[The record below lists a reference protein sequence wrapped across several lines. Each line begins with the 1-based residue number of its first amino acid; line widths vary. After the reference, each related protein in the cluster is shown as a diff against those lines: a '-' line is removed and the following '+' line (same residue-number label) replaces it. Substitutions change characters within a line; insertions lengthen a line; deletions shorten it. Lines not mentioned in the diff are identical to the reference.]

1 METDSNDSMAKCE
14 DDSYPLRSPNMFL
27 NDQLQKHLLSS
38 TLQGNTS
45 RARSGQ
51 SSSPTNI
58 STTPALSFVP
68 TPSPSP
74 FNINDM
80 SFALATDPKSV
91 EMTQGESAKVSRLN
105 YVDYLQ
111 TSGPRYQ
118 ERSVHSLKPAAP
130 LPMLSQA
137 GGCIT
142 FSSQA
147 GPGDTSD
154 HCDQAGPPQVA
165 AMSAAQDVKLLL
177 VEPPPLGPLGLVQP
191 SSGPRYSDPSSSI
204 GQVTFPIT
212 SSPNT
217 ISSNFIHHT
226 NKKKRLLTFLTEQ
239 ENSMCSLNDN
249 SQIILTPAQKP
260 DQIILNST
268 KPDQI
273 LINSGKAETLNSSQT
288 PTLFLQPAPLESAK
302 HEQPTLI
309 INPPPPPKPESTLII
324 NSEGTA
330 ATLITPVSATPLLTP
345 CIAPSLLGPLPLSS
359 SAPSGSITLVQSAPS
374 MDHLLPVSFTNP
386 GAQGGEQ
393 PGHNIEQRQDKVN
406 FDQYTEAVTCY
417 KCKLCGYLVL
427 NQAALKHHFIDDH
440 EDVIGVEENLPDSA
454 WLPSAQRFNV
464 QLHCPLCPNTFKS
477 GRSFQ
482 VHVTEDHGVSEREAE
497 VQLEA
502 RNKERKEKV
511 VKMLRE
517 EKRQEREARKKKKNL
532 TYETY
537 IDNNNE
543 MKVRLPSM
551 SKTFSNNSLPKGTD
565 NSQRKQGGLGA
576 SEITTVVLPE
586 QETSIN
592 EKKSEV
598 KLDSGYLG
606 KKVQLKQYRRIAPA
620 LCKKE
625 DKVSSGECSAS
636 KVQEDQAGD
645 TCLSCEVT
653 GCQFRTRSRAKLDR
667 HKVRHTGALCP
678 VCGLAFK
685 LTKQLRAHIAAVHS
699 KDQTSP
705 SPVCQVCRA
714 SFNTPKQL
722 RLHTDSV
729 HKKKKSFLCS
739 VCGYSAGSRSALK
752 LHTRKHTGEKP
763 FVCEECDFTTSDHNS
778 FRRHKMRH
786 SGVSLLNLF

>member
-1 METDSNDSMAKCE
+1 
-14 DDSYPLRSPNMFL
+14 MFL

-58 STTPALSFVP
+58 STTPALSFLP

-80 SFALATDPKSV
+80 SFTLATDPKSV
-91 EMTQGESAKVSRLN
+91 EMTLGDSSKVTQSRLN

-118 ERSVHSLKPAAP
+118 ESSAHPLKPSAAP
-130 LPMLSQA
+130 VPMLSQA
-137 GGCIT
+137 SIT

-147 GPGDTSD
+147 TG
-154 HCDQAGPPQVA
+154 DQAPHAPAHQ
-165 AMSAAQDVKLLL
+165 AMSAPQDVKLVL
-177 VEPPPLGPLGLVQP
+177 VEPPPLGLVQP
-191 SSGPRYSDPSSSI
+191 SSGPRYSDPSSSM
-204 GQVTFPIT
+204 GQVTFPIS

-217 ISSNFIHHT
+217 MSSNFLHHP

-249 SQIILTPAQKP
+249 SRIILTPAQKP

-288 PTLFLQPAPLESAK
+288 PTLFLQPAPIESVK

-330 ATLITPVSATPLLTP
+330 ATLITPVSATPLLAP
-345 CIAPSLLGPLPLSS
+345 CMAPSLLGPLPLTS

-374 MDHLLPVSFTNP
+374 MDHLLPVSFT
-386 GAQGGEQ
+386 QGQ
-393 PGHNIEQRQDKVN
+393 SKPVSGHNIELRQDKVN

-427 NQAALKHHFIDDH
+427 NQTALKHHFIDDH
-440 EDVIGVEENLPDSA
+440 EDVIGVEENLPESA
-454 WLPSAQRFNV
+454 WLPSAQRFGV

-482 VHVTEDHGVSEREAE
+482 VHVTEDHGVTEREAE
-497 VQLEA
+497 ALLET
-502 RNKERKEKV
+502 RNKDRKEKV
-511 VKMLRE
+511 LKMLRE
-517 EKRQEREARKKKKNL
+517 EKRQERDARKRKRNL

-543 MKVRLPSM
+543 MIVRQ
-551 SKTFSNNSLPKGTD
+551 SKTVSNNQSPKRTGD
-565 NSQRKQGGLGA
+565 GSKRKQTGLSS
-576 SEITTVVLPE
+576 SEISTVVLPE
-586 QETSIN
+586 QDAL
-592 EKKSEV
+592 KSEAR
-598 KLDSGYLG
+598 LDNNGQLG
-606 KKVQLKQYRRIAPA
+606 KKAHLKQYRRIAPA
-620 LCKKE
+620 LCKNE
-625 DKVSSGECSAS
+625 EKVPSRDGAAKLPESGDPRLRC
-636 KVQEDQAGD
+636 D
-645 TCLSCEVT
+645 VT
-653 GCQFRTRSRAKLDR
+653 GCEFWTLRRAKLER
-667 HKVRHTGALCP
+667 HKAWHTGSICP
-678 VCGLAFK
+678 ECGLTFK
-685 LTKQLRAHIAAVHS
+685 LQKQLRAHISTVHS
-699 KDQTSP
+699 KDQTSAS
-705 SPVCQVCRA
+705 SPVCQVCKA
-714 SFNTPKQL
+714 SFNTPRQL

-729 HKKKKSFLCS
+729 HNKKRSFLCS
-739 VCGYSAGSRSALK
+739 ECGYSAGSKSSLK
-752 LHTRKHTGEKP
+752 LHARKHTGEKP
-763 FVCEECDFTTSDHNS
+763 FSCEECDFTTSDHNS
-778 FRRHKMRH
+778 YRRHKMRH
-786 SGVSLLNLF
+786 SGVSL

>member
-1 METDSNDSMAKCE
+1 MICEVLETDSNDSMAKCE
-14 DDSYPLRSPNMFL
+14 DDTYPLRSPNMFL

-58 STTPALSFVP
+58 STTPALSFLP

-80 SFALATDPKSV
+80 NFTLATDPKSV
-91 EMTQGESAKVSRLN
+91 EMTLGESSKVSQSRLN

-118 ERSVHSLKPAAP
+118 ESSTHPLKPSAAP
-130 LPMLSQA
+130 VPMLSQA
-137 GGCIT
+137 SIT

-147 GPGDTSD
+147 PGD
-154 HCDQAGPPQVA
+154 QAPHAPAHQ
-165 AMSAAQDVKLLL
+165 AMSAPQDVKLVL
-177 VEPPPLGPLGLVQP
+177 VEPPPLGLVQP
-191 SSGPRYSDPSSSI
+191 SSGPRYSDPSSSM

-217 ISSNFIHHT
+217 ISSNFIQHP

-288 PTLFLQPAPLESAK
+288 PTLFLQPAPIESVK

-330 ATLITPVSATPLLTP
+330 ATLITPVSATPLLAP
-345 CIAPSLLGPLPLSS
+345 CIAPSLLGPLPLTS

-386 GAQGGEQ
+386 QGQGSK
-393 PGHNIEQRQDKVN
+393 PPSGHNIEMRQDKVN
-406 FDQYTEAVTCY
+406 YDQYTEAVTCY

-427 NQAALKHHFIDDH
+427 NQEALKHHFIDDH
-440 EDVIGVEENLPDSA
+440 EDVIGVEENLPDSV
-454 WLPSAQRFNV
+454 WLPSATRFGV

-497 VQLEA
+497 VHLEA
-502 RNKERKEKV
+502 RNKDRKEKV
-511 VKMLRE
+511 LKKLRE
-517 EKRQEREARKKKKNL
+517 EKRQESDARKRMRNL

-537 IDNNNE
+537 IDSNNE
-543 MKVRLPSM
+543 MKVRLPTTANNNQL
-551 SKTFSNNSLPKGTD
+551 SKSTD
-565 NSQRKQGGLGA
+565 GNKRKQTVLGT

-586 QETSIN
+586 QDTGMDAS
-592 EKKSEV
+592 KSEA
-598 KLDSGYLG
+598 KLDNGHLG
-606 KKVQLKQYRRIAPA
+606 KKAHLKQYRRIAPA
-620 LCKKE
+620 FYKNE
-625 DKVSSGECSAS
+625 EKVSPRDGSSKLSESGDARLRC
-636 KVQEDQAGD
+636 D
-645 TCLSCEVT
+645 VT
-653 GCQFRTRSRAKLDR
+653 GCDYWTLRRTKLEK
-667 HKVRHTGALCP
+667 HKAGHTGSICP
-678 VCGLAFK
+678 ECGLSFK
-685 LTKQLRAHIAAVHS
+685 LQKQLRAHITTVHS
-699 KDQTSP
+699 KDQTSA
-705 SPVCQVCRA
+705 SPVCQVCKA
-714 SFNTPKQL
+714 SFNTPRQL

-729 HKKKKSFLCS
+729 HNKKRSFLCS
-739 VCGYSAGSRSALK
+739 ECGYSAGSKSSLK
-752 LHTRKHTGEKP
+752 LHSRKHTGEKP
-763 FVCEECDFTTSDHNS
+763 FSCEECDFTTSDHNS

-786 SGVSLLNLF
+786 SGVSLWNSFPLKS